1 MFPSKRHD
9 QEYAVHFKT
18 PFHMS
23 YIPNLHNLI
32 IQFGE
37 RNNIKC
43 LAWRNPFTCPLLIL
57 HLVIGKNVMIGT
69 FQDINYR

>member
-1 MFPSKRHD
+1 MFPSKRHY

-18 PFHMS
+18 PFRMS
-23 YIPNLHNLI
+23 YIPNLYNSI

-43 LAWRNPFTCPLLIL
+43 LAWRHSFTCP
-57 HLVIGKNVMIGT
+57 
-69 FQDINYR
+69 F